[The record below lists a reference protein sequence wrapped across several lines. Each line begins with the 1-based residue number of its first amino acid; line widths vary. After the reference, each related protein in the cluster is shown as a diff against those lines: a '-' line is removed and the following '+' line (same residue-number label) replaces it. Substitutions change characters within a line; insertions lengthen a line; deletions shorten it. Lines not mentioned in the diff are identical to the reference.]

1 MLICSLLITFRISEP
16 SSKMADED
24 LDQLI
29 DRILEYKVGAYERF
43 HDALPG
49 EMDGFRLNIVLF
61 GMTGSGKSALINSIF
76 RSLYLVVEGPAMIQT
91 AGKEG
96 TWILE
101 NCDLP
106 SDVSFYDTA
115 GFFELEKIE
124 EGILLSIFFKNLFY

>member
-1 MLICSLLITFRISEP
+1 MLICSLLNTFRISEP

-49 EMDGFRLNIVLF
+49 EMDGLRLNIVLF

-76 RSLYLVVEGPAMIQT
+76 RSLYLEEPAVTQT

-96 TWILE
+96 TRILE

-124 EGILLSIFFKNLFY
+124 EGILLSKFF